1 MTDVQI
7 QEFNAK
13 LAATD
18 EQPTVRSYLRQ
29 LNKAIFKQPIEDFV
43 DDLLDLVIR
52 NECCIPHDRLMKYGV
67 LTGTSASS
75 DVLRMLD
82 QYGFKVDRDF
92 TGTFLESSGGRPAK
106 VYHLTPKAFEKC
118 LMRSKN
124 TDRYADFY
132 ILLRKCLVSYDR
144 YRLAREQH
152 KSATLMDR
160 NGKLEQMLH
169 DLGVKTDSVLGE
181 IKHVRTENAGMKI
194 DLQEM
199 KGQAVTLLDGVA
211 TINRHLGAVAGAAH
225 SLSAE
230 LEASNER
237 TVAVA
242 ADVALPPDDAA
253 KSDSIVA
260 KAALPLLQS
269 FSRSTPPS
277 TWCCARR
284 PRASSPRCAG
294 TAASIPACARSCI
307 SATSQTASTCGTACA
322 RRWVTVSRRSAGEHH
337 LHAQARHDR
346 GRRRRRR
353 QRAERAPQRAEDAG
367 TRARAWAD
375 EQLLTV
381 DTAEAAATHV
391 LTIVE
396 ETTTVK
402 KTTTIE
408 LKGAELDAAV
418 LALFD

>member
-1 MTDVQI
+1 MTDAQI
-7 QEFNAK
+7 QEFNVK
-13 LAATD
+13 LAAKD
-18 EQPTVRSYLRQ
+18 AQFTVRAYLRK
-29 LNKAIFKQPIEDFV
+29 LNKKIFKQPIEDFV

-52 NECCIPHDRLMKYGV
+52 DDCCIPHDRLMKYGV
-67 LTGTSASS
+67 LTGSS
-75 DVLRMLD
+75 VSYNVLKMLE
-82 QYGFKVDRDF
+82 QYGFKEDRDF
-92 TGTFLESSGGRPAK
+92 SITLCESSGGRPAK
-106 VYHLTPKAFEKC
+106 VYHLTPNVFEKC

-152 KSATLMDR
+152 KSATLMNQNNELKD
-160 NGKLEQMLH
+160 MLNA
-169 DLGVKTDSVLGE
+169 LGVKTDSVLGE
-181 IKHVRTENAGMKI
+181 IKHVRTENAGMKT

-253 KSDSIVA
+253 KSDSFVLL
-260 KAALPLLQS
+260 ALDASKYMVLRTQTKSVVPTMRRHRGKYPGL
-269 FSRSTPPS
+269 RSVLHFRNVPNSKHLWNRLREEMGDRIQTI
-277 TWCCARR
+277 
-284 PRASSPRCAG
+284 SPANTTFTLKRG
-294 TAASIPACARSCI
+294 TTEADVVNVLSELH
-307 SATSQTASTCGTACA
+307 
-322 RRWVTVSRRSAGEHH
+322 GEPTKH
-337 LHAQARHDR
+337 
-346 GRRRRRR
+346 
-353 QRAERAPQRAEDAG
+353 AEDAG